1 MQLAKCKKL
10 RHSRLSAMTTALV
23 LSVFFT
29 LTPQM
34 LAVRIS
40 KSLFFYVL
48 KNDGTLDA

>member
-1 MQLAKCKKL
+1 MHLAKCKKL
-10 RHSRLSAMTTALV
+10 RHSRLSAMTTARV
-23 LSVFFT
+23 SVGFFYT
-29 LTPQM
+29 DTQL